1 MSGVLQFIWSHF
13 VRRGIIFSLE
23 SYPLRRLFFEVASHL
38 VLCSTFRVTIERP
51 RAFCF
56 RGLEAKDDRVLL
68 YSVNIDRGMSSETAL
83 DLWDEVKDNGND
95 RGSRIKTGFY
105 YDDRSIFKQC
115 DRMFLI
121 INRGR
126 TSTSTVVARP
136 NAGRST
142 YGVSACRWMLYL
154 KTGTSLASFA
164 AVYLTP
170 HFSSPVPA
178 GLKNDYVL
186 NHFFG
191 GLAPLKR
198 CNDLAIVQKKWD
210 QEFQLADIPSDEMYQ
225 RSCFGRQLS
234 TVAFG
239 GEVVPVLSKLLTA
252 ANPGGINN
260 LDDDR
265 SQLTLPSI
273 VRIEPGQHE
282 KKRITAVNKTT
293 HSPRSSDDEDQN
305 EAEGESPPVVGQ
317 NVACKLLGRNILRG
331 KIVEVSI
338 SYALLCMR
346 VRPDPTHGCKQ
357 CKDDTYT
364 AAFTDGSSVELNSEE
379 VSKARQLFLK
389 EIEKLMNVKVSKAD
403 ASNIGIRCSF
413 TEKESAPRPLL
424 ADGDDIPDD
433 CERAYEVEFQGD
445 TPKLLV
451 GLQFPK
457 VKRIWYN
464 QETQLHEEVDMWEV
478 SVIGISVF
486 FSSIWLNSS
495 VFIACLAHCV

>member
-1 MSGVLQFIWSHF
+1 M
-13 VRRGIIFSLE
+13 
-23 SYPLRRLFFEVASHL
+23 
-38 VLCSTFRVTIERP
+38 
-51 RAFCF
+51 
-56 RGLEAKDDRVLL
+56 
-68 YSVNIDRGMSSETAL
+68 
-83 DLWDEVKDNGND
+83 
-95 RGSRIKTGFY
+95 
-105 YDDRSIFKQC
+105 
-115 DRMFLI
+115 
-121 INRGR
+121 
-126 TSTSTVVARP
+126 
-136 NAGRST
+136 
-142 YGVSACRWMLYL
+142 
-154 KTGTSLASFA
+154 
-164 AVYLTP
+164 
-170 HFSSPVPA
+170 
-178 GLKNDYVL
+178 
-186 NHFFG
+186 
-191 GLAPLKR
+191 
-198 CNDLAIVQKKWD
+198 QKKWD

-282 KKRITAVNKTT
+282 KKKITAVNKTA
-293 HSPRSSDDEDQN
+293 HSPRSSDDEDQD
-305 EAEGESPPVVGQ
+305 EAEGESPPAVGQ

-331 KIVEVSI
+331 KIVE
-338 SYALLCMR
+338 
-346 VRPDPTHGCKQ
+346 

-389 EIEKLMNVKVSKAD
+389 ELEKLMNVKVSKAD
-403 ASNIGIRCSF
+403 ALNIGTKASIV
-413 TEKESAPRPLL
+413 EKESAPRPLL

-445 TPKLLV
+445 APKLLV

-464 QETQLHEEVDMWEV
+464 QETQLHEEVDMWEHVLRTV
-478 SVIGISVF
+478 SEKLVVEGVETPAQVLS
-486 FSSIWLNSS
+486 LQR
-495 VFIACLAHCV
+495 AEG